1 MVNNR
6 RPKDAAKA
14 LGCSESHFWWLA
26 KNDPDFPQLIKLGPK
41 WTVVRDADLAAY
53 VDRKAKRLAGGRE
66 MAAA

>member
-53 VDRKAKRLAGGRE
+53 VDRKAKLSADGRG